1 MPSALKLA
9 GEFKSR
15 GLEVLMITFREDPAT
30 VRRAVADRR
39 YDARVLIDATGDV
52 TGRVYGVFGPPTTY
66 LVDREGRLV
75 ARGVGPRD
83 WDSPVARNVFEALV
97 GRR

>member
-15 GLEVLMITFREDPAT
+15 GLEVLAITFREDPAT
-30 VRRAVADRR
+30 VRRVVADRR
-39 YDARVLIDATGDV
+39 YDARGLIDATGDV

-75 ARGVGPRD
+75 ARGVGPRN
-83 WDSPVARNVFEALV
+83 WESPAARNIFETLV
-97 GRR
+97 GQR